1 MSDDQNP
8 PLRIPEDMDGVHEI
22 AEEGEEEDGMTE
34 EQRRN
39 LAEAQVRL
47 RGF

>member
-22 AEEGEEEDGMTE
+22 AKEEEEDGMTK

-39 LAEAQVRL
+39 LAEAQANL